1 MKIRNTIIQSTK
13 KSSFTLVAKTM
24 VFVVTAC
31 LLTGCLSLEF
41 DSSGDKQPKPIS
53 GRWYVACVYGG
64 WWWTDDPSKV
74 CKINGQDAVGGPV
87 KDNGY
92 RYIDVESNFLSLFAS
107 FITVGIAVPVYVECY
122 EEKPRPRPSG
132 HKPIVDL

>member
-1 MKIRNTIIQSTK
+1 MGMGNRVISSSKKLDFITVARTIVC
-13 KSSFTLVAKTM
+13 VAM
-24 VFVVTAC
+24 SVVFI
-31 LLTGCLSLEF
+31 GCLSLEF
-41 DSSGDKQPKPIS
+41 DSPGDKQPKPLS
-53 GRWYVACVYGG
+53 ERWYVACVYGG

-74 CKINGQDAVGGPV
+74 CKLNGQDDVGGPV

-92 RYIDVESNFLSLFAS
+92 RCIDVESNFLSLFAS

-132 HKPIVDL
+132 DKPIVDL

>member
-1 MKIRNTIIQSTK
+1 MKIRNTIIQSAK

-41 DSSGDKQPKPIS
+41 DSPGDKQAKPLS
-53 GRWYVACVYGG
+53 ERWSVACISGG

-74 CKINGQDAVGGPV
+74 CKINGQDDVGGPV

-122 EEKPRPRPSG
+122 EEKPRPRPSVD
-132 HKPIVDL
+132 KPIVDL